1 MALRSLFH
9 HKRPTL
15 VLVGIGILV
24 VLLAGIGWAT
34 GGQVGAVDSPSKSP
48 VDGNGSTPKKLD
60 LNRASIEEL
69 ARLPGVT
76 MDVAERIVRHRPYKK
91 LDDLVTRR
99 VLGKKEFAR
108 IREQVVVGRTER

>member
-1 MALRSLFH
+1 
-9 HKRPTL
+9 
-15 VLVGIGILV
+15 
-24 VLLAGIGWAT
+24 
-34 GGQVGAVDSPSKSP
+34 
-48 VDGNGSTPKKLD
+48 
-60 LNRASIEEL
+60 
-69 ARLPGVT
+69 